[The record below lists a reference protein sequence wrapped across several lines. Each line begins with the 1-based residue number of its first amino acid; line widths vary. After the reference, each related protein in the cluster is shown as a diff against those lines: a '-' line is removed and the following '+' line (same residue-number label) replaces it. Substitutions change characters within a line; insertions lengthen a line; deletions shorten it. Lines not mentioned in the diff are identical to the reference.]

1 MVDATV
7 GTASVTLDVHAPAR
21 PKLDVGFNPRTAVVF
36 FGVLA
41 CVLFFVAYSIYSDVE
56 CQRRPGRHRGRR
68 QGMRHAQLEAVA
80 DGSYQPL
87 SRPLFIY
94 ASRNRCL
101 RPEAKAFAEFYVSPE
116 NAPRVERVGYVAL
129 SPATLL
135 SMMRRLDQN
144 VTGSIFG
151 GQGSVLGVTAGT
163 FQDEDQLKNALVR

>member
-1 MVDATV
+1 VD
-7 GTASVTLDVHAPAR
+7 GGKGCVTP
-21 PKLDVGFNPRTAVVF
+21 
-36 FGVLA
+36 
-41 CVLFFVAYSIYSDVE
+41 SS
-56 CQRRPGRHRGRR
+56 
-68 QGMRHAQLEAVA
+68 EAVA
-80 DGSYQPL
+80 DATYQPL

-94 ASRNRCL
+94 ASRKSML

-135 SMMRRLDQN
+135 SVMRRLDQN